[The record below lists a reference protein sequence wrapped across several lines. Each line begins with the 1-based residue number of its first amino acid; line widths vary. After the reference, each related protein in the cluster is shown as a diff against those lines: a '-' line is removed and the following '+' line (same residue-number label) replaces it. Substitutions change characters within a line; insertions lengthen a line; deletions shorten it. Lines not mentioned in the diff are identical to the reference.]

1 MNCDKMFNEIK
12 KIIFILIFC
21 LVLGGR
27 GLAPVL
33 AIEIKIDNEEI
44 KKIQEEIQTK
54 EDNIKNLDNQK
65 EIYEEKIKIK
75 RADASNLQEE
85 LSLLNNKIN
94 KREIEIETQEEKI
107 KKADLSIK
115 KIQLEILKK
124 RKKIEKTK
132 DDLKELLITINE
144 YDQKNYL
151 EVIFLNASLSNV
163 FNHLRYL
170 NVMQGKVSR
179 NLQRIATV
187 KEGLELQENDLRHE
201 RQNIINLKTELNGQ
215 KIQLTSEQEINQLLL
230 KETRGAEWKFQSLL
244 AEIITEQQ
252 NTENEIIRLEKQARE
267 KIAAEKEKRA
277 EDMEKEGII
286 VFSWPVPF
294 EKVTCS
300 FHDPDYPFKNWI
312 GEHSGTDMRATQG
325 TLVRASASGYI
336 ARAKSGG
343 VGQYSYIMIIHNN
356 SFSTVYGH
364 MSKVLVKENQYVK
377 RGEVIGWSGGMPGTP
392 GAGRFCTG
400 PHLHFEVR
408 LNGIP
413 VNPEDYL
420 L

>member
-1 MNCDKMFNEIK
+1 MFCKIK
-12 KIIFILIFC
+12 KVIFVLIFC
-21 LVLGGR
+21 LAIGGR
-27 GLAPVL
+27 GLAPIL

-44 KKIQEEIQTK
+44 KKIQQEIWDK
-54 EDNIKNLDNQK
+54 EKNIENLDKQK
-65 EIYEEKIKIK
+65 KVYKEKIKIK
-75 RADASNLQEE
+75 RTEANNLKEE
-85 LSLLNNKIN
+85 LSLLNDKID
-94 KREIEIETQEEKI
+94 KRKIEIETQEEKI
-107 KKADLSIK
+107 KITDLSIK
-115 KIQLEILKK
+115 RIQLEIL
-124 RKKIEKTK
+124 RKKKEIEEAKNN
-132 DDLKELLITINE
+132 LKELLIAINK

-151 EVIFLNASLSNV
+151 EIIFLNGSLSDV

-170 NVMQGKVSR
+170 NVVQEKVLR

-187 KEGLELQENDLRHE
+187 KNGLQTQENNLQRE
-201 RQNIINLKTELNGQ
+201 RQNLSDLKADLNGQ
-215 KIQLTSEQEINQLLL
+215 KIQLTSEREVKQSLLR
-230 KETRGAEWKFQSLL
+230 ETRGAEWKFQSLL

-252 NTENEIIRLEKQARE
+252 NIEKEISLLEKQARE
-267 KIAAEKEKRA
+267 KIAAEKEKQA
-277 EDMEKEGII
+277 KNMEKEGII

-294 EKVTCS
+294 EKITCS

-312 GEHSGTDMRATQG
+312 GEHSGIDLRASQG
-325 TLVRASASGYI
+325 TLVRAAASGYI
-336 ARAKSGG
+336 ARAKSGKI
-343 VGQYSYIMIIHNN
+343 GQYSYIMIIHNN
-356 SFSTVYGH
+356 TFSTVYGH

-413 VNPEDYL
+413 VNPMDYL

>member
-1 MNCDKMFNEIK
+1 MMFDKIE
-12 KIIFILIFC
+12 KIIFVLIFC
-21 LVLGGR
+21 LAMGGR
-27 GLAPVL
+27 GLVPIF
-33 AIEIKIDNEEI
+33 AIEIKINNEEI

-54 EDNIKNLDNQK
+54 EENIKNLDNQK
-65 EIYEEKIKIK
+65 KIYEEKIKTK
-75 RADASNLQEE
+75 RAEASNLKEE
-85 LSLLNNKIN
+85 LSLLNNRIN

-107 KKADLSIK
+107 EKADLFIK
-115 KIQLEILKK
+115 KIQLETLKK
-124 RKKIEKTK
+124 KKEIEETK
-132 DDLKELLITINE
+132 DDLKELLITING

-151 EVIFLNASLSNV
+151 EVIFLNASLSDV

-187 KEGLELQENDLRHE
+187 KDGLEAQENDLRQE
-201 RQNIINLKTELNGQ
+201 RRNIINLKTELNGQ

-230 KETRGAEWKFQSLL
+230 SETRGAEWKFQSLL
-244 AEIITEQQ
+244 AEIITERQ
-252 NTENEIIRLEKQARE
+252 NTENEIIALERQARE
-267 KIAAEKEKRA
+267 KIATEKEKRA
-277 EDMEKEGII
+277 EDMEKEGIV

-294 EKVTCS
+294 EKITCP
-300 FHDPDYPFKNWI
+300 FHDPDYSFRNWI
-312 GEHSGTDMRATQG
+312 GEHSGTDMRAAQG
-325 TLVRASASGYI
+325 TLVRAAASGYI
-336 ARAKSGG
+336 ARTKSGR

-364 MSKVLVKENQYVK
+364 MSKILVKENQYVK

>member
-1 MNCDKMFNEIK
+1 MMFR
-12 KIIFILIFC
+12 KIEKVIFVLIFC
-21 LVLGGR
+21 LVIGGR

-33 AIEIKIDNEEI
+33 AIEIKVDNEEI
-44 KKIQEEIQTK
+44 KKIQEEIQIK
-54 EDNIKNLDNQK
+54 EENIKNLENQK
-65 EIYEEKIKIK
+65 EIYREKIKIK
-75 RADASNLQEE
+75 RKEANNLKEE
-85 LSLLNNKIN
+85 LALLSNKID
-94 KREIEIETQEEKI
+94 KRKIEIEVQEEKI
-107 KKADLSIK
+107 KKADLFIK

-124 RKKIEKTK
+124 KKEIEEVR
-132 DDLKELLITINE
+132 DNLKELLITINK

-151 EVIFLNASLSNV
+151 EIIFLNSSLSNI

-170 NVMQGKVSR
+170 NVVQEKISR
-179 NLQRIATV
+179 NLQRITTI
-187 KEGLELQENDLRHE
+187 KDGLELQENDLRQE
-201 RQNIINLKTELNGQ
+201 RQNVINLKTELNGQ
-215 KIQLTSEQEINQLLL
+215 KIQLISEKEINQSLL

-252 NTENEIIRLEKQARE
+252 NTENEITRLEKQARE

-294 EKVTCS
+294 EKITCF

-312 GEHSGTDMRATQG
+312 GEHSGIDLRASQG
-325 TLVRASASGYI
+325 TLVRAAASGYI
-336 ARAKSGG
+336 ARAKSGK

-364 MSKVLVKENQYVK
+364 ISKILVEENQYVK

>member
-1 MNCDKMFNEIK
+1 MENKIFNKIER
-12 KIIFILIFC
+12 IIFVLIFC
-21 LVLGGR
+21 LAIWGR
-27 GLAPVL
+27 GFVPIL
-33 AIEIKIDNEEI
+33 AIEIEVDNEEI
-44 KKIQEEIQTK
+44 QKIQEEIQVK
-54 EDNIKNLDNQK
+54 EDNIKNLENQK
-65 EIYEEKIKIK
+65 KVYEEKIKIK
-75 RADASNLQEE
+75 REEASNLKEE
-85 LSLLNNKIN
+85 LSLIENRIN
-94 KREIEIETQEEKI
+94 KREIEIESQGEEI
-107 KKADLSIK
+107 EKADLFIK
-115 KIQLEILKK
+115 KIQLEILNKK
-124 RKKIEKTK
+124 KEIEEDK
-132 DDLKELLITINE
+132 DNLKELLITINE

-151 EVIFLNASLSNV
+151 EVIFLNASLSDV

-170 NVMQGKVSR
+170 NVVQGKVSR
-179 NLQRIATV
+179 NLQRITTV
-187 KEGLELQENDLRHE
+187 KDGLELQENDLRRE
-201 RQNIINLKTELNGQ
+201 RQNVINLKTELNGQ
-215 KIQLTSEQEINQLLL
+215 KIQLTSEQEINQSLL

-267 KIAAEKEKRA
+267 KIAAEKEKQI
-277 EDMEKEGII
+277 ENMEKEGII

-294 EKVTCS
+294 EKITCP
-300 FHDPDYPFKNWI
+300 FHDPDYPFRNWI
-312 GEHSGTDMRATQG
+312 GEHSGTDFRAAQG
-325 TLVRASASGYI
+325 TLVRASASGYV
-336 ARAKSGG
+336 ARAKKGG